1 MTDDH
6 TNVLDVTEHS
16 RFEIR
21 VDGEPAGVALYT
33 VAPGA
38 LRFTHTEID
47 GAYGGRG
54 LGGTLVRGALDA
66 ARSRRLAVLPECDF
80 MRGWIAKHP
89 DYCDLVPEAE
99 RARFGL

>member
-6 TNVLDVTEHS
+6 TNVLDVAEHS
-16 RFEIR
+16 RFEVR
-21 VDGEPAGVALYT
+21 VGGEPAGVALYT

-38 LRFTHTEID
+38 LRFTHTEIG

-89 DYCDLVPEAE
+89 DYVDLVPADE